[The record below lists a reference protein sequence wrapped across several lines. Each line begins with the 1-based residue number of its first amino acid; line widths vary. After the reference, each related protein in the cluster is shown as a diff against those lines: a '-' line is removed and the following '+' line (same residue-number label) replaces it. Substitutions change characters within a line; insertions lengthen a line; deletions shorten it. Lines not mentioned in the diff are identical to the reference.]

1 VSVAELSARLAA
13 SPYARFLGVRLEAAD
28 DDALTLRLPYRD
40 ALANRNRTVHGGVT
54 ASVLDVAGAL
64 LADGSAPRAGRTL
77 DLSLR
82 FLAPAE
88 GEDLVA
94 DARLVRRGG
103 AITVVAVDAR
113 TDAGVAVATALL
125 TRRAADRPGPS
136 LDRPSPSLA
145 PADALDRP
153 VRSGS
158 PFTGQLGVAVSW
170 FAPGKAI
177 GVLPFRSVLA
187 DADGRLHEGALAALS
202 DSVSGGASWSVHGL
216 DPRGRASTLG
226 MHLCFHAEA
235 PGGDVVGESHVVGHD
250 DRVFQNAVT
259 LREQTTGAT
268 VATGWLDYRIAR
280 ADV

>member
-1 VSVAELSARLAA
+1 MSVSDLSARIAA
-13 SPYARFLGVRLEAAD
+13 SPYTRFLGVRLEAAAA
-28 DDALTLRLPYRD
+28 DALTLRLPYREQ
-40 ALANRNRTVHGGVT
+40 LANRNRTVHGGVI
-54 ASVLDVAGAL
+54 ASLLDVAGAL
-64 LADGSAPRAGRTL
+64 LADGDATHAGRTL
-77 DLSLR
+77 DLSVR
-82 FLAPAE
+82 FLAPAV
-88 GEDLVA
+88 GDDLVA
-94 DARLVRRGG
+94 EVRLVRRGG

-113 TDAGVAVATALL
+113 TDGGAGVATALV
-125 TRRAADRPGPS
+125 TRRAATRPGPG
-136 LDRPSPSLA
+136 LDRPLPSAA
-145 PADALDRP
+145 PDDALTRP

-226 MHLCFHAEA
+226 MHLSFHGEA
-235 PGGDVVGESHVVGHD
+235 IGEDVVGESHVVAHD

-259 LREQTTGAT
+259 LRARLTGAT
-268 VATGWLDYRIAR
+268 VASGWLDYRIAR
-280 ADV
+280 ADA

>member
-64 LADGSAPRAGRTL
+64 LADGSAP
-77 DLSLR
+77 
-82 FLAPAE
+82 PAE